1 MYENLPDYLRPGLK
15 LVFVGFN
22 PGERSARVG
31 HYYAG
36 RGNQFWNFLF
46 QSGLVPEPLRP
57 EDDHRVLEFGIG
69 LTDVVKRWSSSSS
82 SLRVQDYHEGIPRL
96 LEKLQKAAPGV
107 VAFNGKTAYEQ
118 LSGKAARLGLQR
130 ATIAGARVFVL
141 PSTSGRNGSLT
152 RTGKLRYFRRLA
164 RWLENAGRRGG
175 PLWSSRGAQGMSPR
189 AACRRREHLKVLP
202 HRDLRGGPHAEDF
215 HV

>member
-1 MYENLPDYLRPGLK
+1 MHHELSDYLRPGLK
-15 LVFVGFN
+15 VVFVGFN
-22 PGERSARVG
+22 PGERSARIG

-69 LTDVVKRWSSSSS
+69 LTDVVKRWSTSSSS
-82 SLRVQDYHEGIPRL
+82 RRARDYRQGIPRL
-96 LEKLQKAAPGV
+96 LEKLQKAAPGA

-118 LSGKAARLGLQR
+118 VSGKTTRLGLQVG
-130 ATIAGARVFVL
+130 TLAGARVFVL

-152 RTGKLRYFRRLA
+152 RDAKLRYFRSLA
-164 RWLENAGRRGG
+164 RWIERRLKTGV
-175 PLWSSRGAQGMSPR
+175 SRQKTGV
-189 AACRRREHLKVLP
+189 RRQKSECPAVNVP
-202 HRDLRGGPHAEDF
+202 Q
-215 HV
+215 